1 MGSVMIV
8 RRRPTPLRGPL
19 AWESFAS
26 LYLGKQVSHAEAGSA
41 SRDSSDWESGEPLI
55 FGR

>member
-1 MGSVMIV
+1 MIK

-26 LYLGKQVSHAEAGSA
+26 LHLGKQVSHAEAGSA
-41 SRDSSDWESGEPLI
+41 SQDGLDCEMDDPLI
-55 FGR
+55 IER